1 MEPPGL
7 FQSPL
12 LLAAKMFD
20 VVLQPGKL
28 LDGQLGRGLTQGV
41 VKLAA
46 GVGQRLLGFGRVTGR
61 AGAVPLPCP
70 ALRLVHLSGGPGSG
84 AGGGRGLQPLQL
96 PRQPLGLV
104 PQCSLFG
111 GKPLQ
116 CALATLRIAVFRGGV
131 DLLLQALLA
140 RLHSREIGL
149 QLAQFLD
156 QADGFL
162 PRAIGQHVED
172 LLQATGD
179 LLLAVGCLPDLI
191 LPNLIARVTHLCGDG
206 QTPSLAQCVG
216 HQVGGQR
223 ITLPQ

>member
-116 CALATLRIAVFRGGV
+116 CAWRLSGSPFFAAASISFCRPSCAPPQPRDRTATRAV
-131 DLLLQALLA
+131 
-140 RLHSREIGL
+140 S
-149 QLAQFLD
+149 
-156 QADGFL
+156 
-162 PRAIGQHVED
+162 
-172 LLQATGD
+172 
-179 LLLAVGCLPDLI
+179 
-191 LPNLIARVTHLCGDG
+191 
-206 QTPSLAQCVG
+206 
-216 HQVGGQR
+216 
-223 ITLPQ
+223 